1 MKGEVIVHFR
11 PEINAGNF
19 CMQFMELKTR
29 PVRRISEDN
38 IWIIGFNPSELT
50 EAQFIDILKGMD
62 GVLNVQTNKKLK
74 QRN

>member
-1 MKGEVIVHFR
+1 
-11 PEINAGNF
+11 
-19 CMQFMELKTR
+19 MQFMELKTR